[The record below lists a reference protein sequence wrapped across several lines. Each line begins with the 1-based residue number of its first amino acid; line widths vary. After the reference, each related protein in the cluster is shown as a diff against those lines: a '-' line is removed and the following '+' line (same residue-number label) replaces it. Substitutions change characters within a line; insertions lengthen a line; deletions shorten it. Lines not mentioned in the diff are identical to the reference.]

1 MYSRKGRAPEAVR
14 EHDQKGQGRANNIY
28 FNNERGRQMTTE
40 EIEDAMDSITVYEAR
55 MLQITSRLV
64 TITGNGHVIALCDE
78 SRAKEFEERRAE
90 NGY

>member
-1 MYSRKGRAPEAVR
+1 
-14 EHDQKGQGRANNIY
+14 
-28 FNNERGRQMTTE
+28 MTRE

-55 MLQITSRLV
+55 MLQITSNLV